1 MENGLKIKTK
11 APAKMAGGKRTERA
25 GTGGGS
31 EGRSEK
37 AMGGSSGVK
46 LKMDPNTNGRGV
58 RMVRLSRSHWNTPD
72 HPTQEKPS
80 KKASKKAFKKSEKY
94 ASQGNRIRI
103 AEAASC
109 SFRVEHATGVQ
120 SAATRRKYPMIVCS

>member
-46 LKMDPNTNGRGV
+46 LKMDHKTNGRGFV
-58 RMVRLSRSHWNTPD
+58 LSGSHALNGPFLTFPR
-72 HPTQEKPS
+72 
-80 KKASKKAFKKSEKY
+80 KKSLHK
-94 ASQGNRIRI
+94 I
-103 AEAASC
+103 
-109 SFRVEHATGVQ
+109 
-120 SAATRRKYPMIVCS
+120 